1 MEFTIAATSH
11 EPTCC
16 RARHNLEESSH
27 AHVRP
32 PATCFNCAV
41 ILTTPVGVVMTTHV
55 LRKFQPSGMP
65 PLFFFFFFVDA
76 PCETTSRLYRLICN
90 LIARSLNRYEP

>member
-65 PLFFFFFFVDA
+65 PLFFFFFFCRRAMRNHVS
-76 PCETTSRLYRLICN
+76 PVPFNLQPYR
-90 LIARSLNRYEP
+90 AFTKSA